1 MIANPSAFYYNVHND
16 LFQPGA
22 IRGQLEFVSRVVEP
36 GSAGLLMLGL
46 IGVAWLRR
54 RS

>member
-1 MIANPSAFYYNVHND
+1 VHNEAF
-16 LFQPGA
+16 LNGA

-36 GSAGLLMLGL
+36 GSAGLLILGL

-54 RS
+54 RT